1 MSLSNLAVFND
12 HVYTTIT
19 ELLREQI
26 DIFNAASRGAIS
38 LKVGA
43 NTGDYSERSIFGAVS
58 GLVRRRNA
66 YGTGSVSQK
75 SLSNLSDISVK
86 IAAGTPEIA
95 IDPGQWRWIQQS
107 PEIASAAISQ
117 QLAKAMMADMLNAA
131 IASTASALA
140 GVTDVVHDVT
150 GATPNTFGVDASI
163 DGAAKFGDRAG
174 DITAWILHSASMTK
188 WHKAAAA
195 NATNLYT
202 YGSINVIGDPFG
214 RIFVVTDSPSLVVSG
229 SPNTYLNLGL
239 VPGAVEIEDNQ
250 DFDAVT
256 VEKTGNENI
265 ARTYQAEWSYNCRVK
280 GFAWDKTIKSP
291 TDLQIASSA
300 NWDRYSTSVKDLAGV
315 LVKSH

>member
-26 DIFNAASRGAIS
+26 DIFNGASRGAIS

-43 NTGDYSERSIFGAVS
+43 NTGDYSERSIFRAVS

-75 SLSNLSDISVK
+75 SLSNLSDVSVK

-150 GATPNTFGVDASI
+150 GATPSAFGIDASI
-163 DGAAKFGDRAG
+163 DGAAKFGDRAS
-174 DITAWILHSASMTK
+174 DIAAWILHSASMTK

-195 NATNLYT
+195 NATNLYA
-202 YGSINVIGDPFG
+202 YGSINVISDPFG
-214 RIFVVTDSPSLVVSG
+214 RIFVVTDSPSLVVAG